1 MLRPLGLIPKREI
14 DMDWC
19 EYCEDILDDCFSDK
33 VPNDIGHSINWYESS
48 LKPEA
53 YNKVFLLLTELYY
66 CDCCNR
72 HQINKPAVP
81 QVWKDIEPSWIQDVD
96 CPCNCRQMARMI
108 CRSYK

>member
-1 MLRPLGLIPKREI
+1 
-14 DMDWC
+14 MDWC
-19 EYCEDILDDCFSDK
+19 QYCEDSLDDYFFEK
-33 VPNDIGHSINWYESS
+33 VYNESTNRICWFNS
-48 LKPEA
+48 SFKYTA
-53 YNKVFLLLTELYY
+53 YNKIFLLLTELYY

-81 QVWKDIEPSWIQDVD
+81 QVWKDTEPTWNQDTD